1 MFNRSNKATAL
12 LLAAAAVVSLVPAT
26 GVSAAD
32 YKRVEAKDGTVY
44 NAVAY
49 KDGKMYIDGDL
60 EDKDE
65 AVYFLNDGKY
75 TELEDIDVDS
85 DATIYGDKYAN
96 VNEGEYFVDL
106 TNGKVTDDD
115 IKDENFDDASLAL
128 RRKVKYKTDDRYDET
143 NAGITRSDAE
153 ENLVTNETMKQLPG
167 NKFGETWY
175 ETKVVAADS
184 SKVNASN
191 LTVFTDAKGNYID
204 ADYNLGE
211 IRVESTTGNSVK
223 IKNTNDSEKLGT
235 VKDAVSAKIQAGNVL
250 GQDSKNIYRTAKITI
265 TAKTGVTI
273 KEIYGIKMENT
284 VFAGETISFDVIQ
297 KISKEKASSD
307 IDGVSYAKS
316 VTNYVVSK
324 DNGEAIASDSLL
336 KDYLDGN
343 TNVKFTVVDGKLVS
357 YLVDEA
363 KDQVK
368 TQTIVLSK
376 GDRSLYHTDILD
388 ESKDDVEKKDK
399 YALEVDIDG
408 NLWRLDSGYIY
419 KWDNDEDWTKV
430 YRVDGSM
437 NELSVY
443 DKDNMVV
450 WNEKDEAYSIIG
462 EKEESTEETKPEVTT
477 GWVKN
482 SDGTWTFVKEDG
494 TKAIGWLN
502 NNGTW
507 YFSNA
512 AGIMQTGWINDNGT
526 WYYTN
531 ASGAMLT
538 GWQNVNGTW
547 YFMQGSGAMK
557 TGWLNDN
564 GTWYYTNAS
573 GAMQTGWLNDNGT
586 WYYLDGSGKML
597 SNTTVN
603 GYVLGANGAWIR

>member
-32 YKRVEAKDGTVY
+32 YKRIEVKDGTVY
-44 NAVAY
+44 DAVAY
-49 KDGKMYIDGDL
+49 KDGKVYIDGDL
-60 EDKDE
+60 EGKDE

-85 DATIYGDKYAN
+85 NSTVYGDKYAN

-115 IKDENFDDASLAL
+115 IKDENFDDAALAL

-143 NAGITRSDAE
+143 NAEITRKDAE
-153 ENLVTNETMKQLPG
+153 ENSVTNTTMKQLPG
-167 NKFGETWY
+167 SKFGETWY

-184 SKVNASN
+184 SKVNASD

-211 IRVESTTGNSVK
+211 ISVKSTTGNSVK
-223 IKNTNDSEKLGT
+223 IKNTNDTEKLGS
-235 VKDAVSAKIQAGNVL
+235 VKDAVSAKIQPGDVL

-265 TAKTGVTI
+265 TAKAGVTI
-273 KEIYGIKMENT
+273 SELYGIKIENT

-307 IDGVSYAKS
+307 IDGVNYAKS

-324 DNGEAIASDSLL
+324 DNGEAVSSDSLL

-343 TNVKFTVVDGKLVS
+343 TDVKFTVVDGKLVS
-357 YLVDEA
+357 YLVDTA
-363 KDQVK
+363 KNQVK
-368 TQTIVLSK
+368 TQTIALTK
-376 GDRSLYHTDILD
+376 GDRTLYHTDILD
-388 ESKDDVEKKDK
+388 ESKDDVEKKDN
-399 YALEVDIDG
+399 YALEVDVNG

-462 EKEESTEETKPEVTT
+462 GKEESTEETKPEVTT

-494 TKAIGWLN
+494 NKAIGWLN

-507 YFSNA
+507 YFLDA

-531 ASGAMLT
+531 ASGAMMT

-557 TGWLNDN
+557 TGWINDN

-586 WYYLDGSGKML
+586 WYFLDGSGKML